1 MVEIDSAAQAVY
13 VRFKNA
19 KVARTLD
26 TGATSMHIA
35 IDLDAN
41 NEVIG
46 VEAIGLNQFNIEIVL
61 KKARVEAPASVLE
74 RARYIPVMLSP
85 ARAGTIG
92 RKLTGQFQP
101 PQIST
106 DGANIFTAKT
116 PRRKEY

>member
-1 MVEIDSAAQAVY
+1 MKAETHKFIVKSTRPPVVEIDSAAQAVY

-74 RARYIPVMLSP
+74 RTRYIPVMLSS
-85 ARAGTIG
+85 ARAGTMVE
-92 RKLTGQFQP
+92 
-101 PQIST
+101 
-106 DGANIFTAKT
+106 N
-116 PRRKEY
+116 